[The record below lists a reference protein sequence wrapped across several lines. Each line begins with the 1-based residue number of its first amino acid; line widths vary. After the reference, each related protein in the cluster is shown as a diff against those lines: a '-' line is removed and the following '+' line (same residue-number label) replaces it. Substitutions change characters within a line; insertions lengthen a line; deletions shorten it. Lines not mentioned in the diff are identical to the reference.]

1 MAVAVG
7 RSGPQRV
14 LIALLACVAAA
25 VPASAA
31 SAATPW
37 TRCSKAAG
45 NTAASQA
52 GLPRALDA
60 DPVLRRIFGTTR
72 PPSAVYKT
80 PRTSLCGDFDG
91 DGHADRALLY
101 ECCTVSSPA
110 PWVVLR
116 RRGSAWQIAYRR
128 LHDTTFKLEGKGARL
143 ITTEPR
149 YAHNDANCC
158 PSRLRIGTLRWTG
171 SSFKRTFRI
180 VKAKNPGG

>member
-1 MAVAVG
+1 M
-7 RSGPQRV
+7 
-14 LIALLACVAAA
+14 
-25 VPASAA
+25 
-31 SAATPW
+31 
-37 TRCSKAAG
+37 
-45 NTAASQA
+45 
-52 GLPRALDA
+52 
-60 DPVLRRIFGTTR
+60 
-72 PPSAVYKT
+72 
-80 PRTSLCGDFDG
+80 
-91 DGHADRALLY
+91 
-101 ECCTVSSPA
+101 SSPA

>member
-45 NTAASQA
+45 NTAAVQA

-101 ECCTVSSPA
+101 ECCTVSSP
-110 PWVVLR
+110 
-116 RRGSAWQIAYRR
+116 RRGSSFA
-128 LHDTTFKLEGKGARL
+128 GAD
-143 ITTEPR
+143 PR
-149 YAHNDANCC
+149 GR
-158 PSRLRIGTLRWTG
+158 S
-171 SSFKRTFRI
+171 
-180 VKAKNPGG
+180 

>member
-1 MAVAVG
+1 MRPAGLAEVEPAKADG
-7 RSGPQRV
+7 RWEAAYERQRSITVPEGPQRV

-45 NTAASQA
+45 NTAAGQA

-91 DGHADRALLY
+91 D
-101 ECCTVSSPA
+101 
-110 PWVVLR
+110 
-116 RRGSAWQIAYRR
+116 
-128 LHDTTFKLEGKGARL
+128 
-143 ITTEPR
+143 
-149 YAHNDANCC
+149 
-158 PSRLRIGTLRWTG
+158 
-171 SSFKRTFRI
+171 
-180 VKAKNPGG
+180 